1 MGAVFA
7 LFSAWYF
14 WIPKIL
20 GLQYNKMLGKVHF
33 WVMFIGV
40 NVTFFPQHF
49 LGLQGMPRRISDYPD
64 AFAGWNMVSSLG
76 SLISVVATWL
86 FLQMLYIQL
95 TIGKTTSRYPWLT
108 PQHYSDLLQ
117 TLLNRSYNSL
127 EWCLN
132 SPPKPHA
139 FVSLPLQSSIRK
151 LLNSV
156 GSGLFSFVALDGY
169 RRAVINDKKNAFQTR
184 SLKSLQDSKQEFE
197 QAAKV
202 FQEQENSMHANKA
215 EAVASLGRLQEKLE
229 TANQQIAYH
238 SQVASQGDI
247 NTVTH
252 SSNSVQRSLSHA
264 LKEIQGLVD
273 KFTPNSGNSG
283 STNWTGF
290 DLFSNY
296 STAELG
302 AIAHII
308 ASLFIL
314 YTFFNILLVVY
325 GDALIVYLN
334 LENKYPSFAKFIK
347 LRRKLQKYSLGF
359 YSLMA
364 CAVLFFIIYVNLL
377 VLI

>member
-1 MGAVFA
+1 MEKTL
-7 LFSAWYF
+7 LFVISSPLDQFEVRNLLSIDAPILANIHLSITNIGLYLTTAAF
-14 WIPKIL
+14 ILLTINLLATNYKKIVSNSWSLSQESIYATVHGIVVNQINATSGVSLKIRGLVRL
-20 GLQYNKMLGKVHF
+20 GL
-33 WVMFIGV
+33 
-40 NVTFFPQHF
+40 
-49 LGLQGMPRRISDYPD
+49 
-64 AFAGWNMVSSLG
+64 SL
-76 SLISVVATWL
+76 
-86 FLQMLYIQL
+86 
-95 TIGKTTSRYPWLT
+95 R
-108 PQHYSDLLQ
+108 D
-117 TLLNRSYNSL
+117 
-127 EWCLN
+127 LN
-132 SPPKPHA
+132 SPPLPHA
-139 FVSLPLQSSIRK
+139 FVSLPLQSSMRK

-238 SQVASQGDI
+238 SKVASQGDI

-252 SSNSVQRSLSHA
+252 SSNSVQRSLSDA

-290 DLFSNY
+290 DIFSNY
-296 STAELG
+296 STAEIG

-308 ASLFIL
+308 ASIFIL
-314 YTFFNILLVVY
+314 YILFNILLIVY

-347 LRRKLQKYSLGF
+347 LRRKLQKYYLGF
-359 YSLMA
+359 SSLMA

-377 VLI
+377 VFV